1 MAASHSVADAE
12 HHDVSRPSRLPPVAT
27 DRPSFDVHIGRTS
40 GGVVVSLDGRCDNR
54 GLGFLEHVLKDLFE
68 GQGNSAVTLDA
79 SRLHAADP
87 GVWYALASAEAW
99 AERRGALLRIS
110 HWPAD

>member
-12 HHDVSRPSRLPPVAT
+12 HQDVSRPSYLPPGAS
-27 DRPSFDVHIGRTS
+27 DRSSFDVHIGRTS
-40 GGVVVSLDGRCDNR
+40 GGVIVSLDGRCDGS
-54 GLGFLEHVLKDLFE
+54 GLDFLEHVLKDLFE

-79 SRLHAADP
+79 SRLHADDP
-87 GVWYALASAEAW
+87 GVWSVLASAEAW

-110 HWPAD
+110 HWPLD